1 MVSAFVREHWGR
13 QEGSVAEST
22 AEVGAW
28 PDRDVDYRDA

>member
-28 PDRDVDYRDA
+28 PDRDVYYRDA